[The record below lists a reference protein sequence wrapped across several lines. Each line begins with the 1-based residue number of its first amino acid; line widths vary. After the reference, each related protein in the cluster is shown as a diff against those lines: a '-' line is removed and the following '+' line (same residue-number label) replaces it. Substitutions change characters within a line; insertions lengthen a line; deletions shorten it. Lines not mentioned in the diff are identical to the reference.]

1 MLLDLDFK
9 EDSQAQVDLNMVMTE
24 RGDVVEIQGTAE
36 DRPFS
41 MTNLNKLIKLAETGM
56 EQVIAIEKEIIGELC

>member
-9 EDSQAQVDLNMVMTE
+9 EDSHAQVDMNLVMTE

-41 MTNLNKLIKLAETGM
+41 MRNLIKLIELAEIGM
-56 EQVIAIEKEIIGELC
+56 KQVISVEKEIIGELC